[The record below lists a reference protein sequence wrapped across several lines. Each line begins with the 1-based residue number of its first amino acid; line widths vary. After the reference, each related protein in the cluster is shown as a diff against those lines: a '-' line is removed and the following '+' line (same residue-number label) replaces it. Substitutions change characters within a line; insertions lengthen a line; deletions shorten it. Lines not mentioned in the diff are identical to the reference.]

1 MSCVLDKT
9 WNQQLKDPFECK
21 FYFDKKNTFYNENVH
36 ISHYYRTNPATK
48 DPPSTAK
55 VKPVMN
61 EATVLSAK

>member
-1 MSCVLDKT
+1 MRL
-9 WNQQLKDPFECK
+9 NLNFILI
-21 FYFDKKNTFYNENVH
+21 KNITFYNENVH
-36 ISHYYRTNPATK
+36 IAHYYKTNPATK